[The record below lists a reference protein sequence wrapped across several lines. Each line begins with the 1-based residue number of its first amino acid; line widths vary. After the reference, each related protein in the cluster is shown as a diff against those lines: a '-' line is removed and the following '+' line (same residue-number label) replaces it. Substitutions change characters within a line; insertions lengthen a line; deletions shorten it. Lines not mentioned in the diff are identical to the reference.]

1 MPLLQIWIFLADMRK
16 DSIFILIPQLQLH
29 NCNMVIFFHILIVS
43 LVLVLFAYGFYYDVR
58 SGQVRSSRYRNLL
71 LLVQGFS
78 RAMHGAV
85 QELAVERQRVLGQTH
100 IVDQQEM
107 ADGSLVLQLLRKEQS
122 QDRAHISGVPGGY
135 NVVGGGAGFCFLAT
149 RVDLRGGVEPMVR
162 VILFICMYVSGY
174 WFD

>member
-1 MPLLQIWIFLADMRK
+1 MM
-16 DSIFILIPQLQLH
+16 
-29 NCNMVIFFHILIVS
+29 
-43 LVLVLFAYGFYYDVR
+43 

-122 QDRAHISGVPGGY
+122 QDRAHISGVPGGWVVVV
-135 NVVGGGAGFCFLAT
+135 VVGFGFLAA
-149 RVDLRGGVEPMVR
+149 RVYLRGGVEPVVR
-162 VILFICMYVSGY
+162 VILIICMHVMILLRYN
-174 WFD
+174 